1 VDRRRTALL
10 AVAALAAAALG
21 LIGPVAPIAAAAAH
35 PTQRSGNA
43 DITPGVLMF
52 TPVAPGSTSAC
63 TAAFVFTGRDA
74 TYLGYAAHC
83 AALGEA
89 TGLSGCAERTLPIG
103 TAVEVEGA
111 DGFRTSGRL
120 AYTSWGTMQDVGETD
135 AALCTLNDFALVALS
150 PGDVGRV
157 DPTVPA
163 LGGPTDLDSDG
174 TVAGEPVYSYQPQ
187 NPGPAVKSGQSLG
200 AGRAGLTHRV
210 ETSPPGRPGD
220 SGSGYLDGKGRAFGI
235 LSTLFLDGSRTNGVT
250 DLAHAL
256 AYASRYGGI
265 GTVSLVLGERPFA
278 PRD

>member
-10 AVAALAAAALG
+10 AVAALVAAALG
-21 LIGPVAPIAAAAAH
+21 LIAPVAPTAAAAAH
-35 PTQRSGNA
+35 PAQRSGTA
-43 DITPGVLMF
+43 DITPGVVMF
-52 TPVAPGSTSAC
+52 TPVAQGSTSAC
-63 TAAFVFTGRDA
+63 TAAFVFTGPEA

-83 AALGEA
+83 AARGEA
-89 TGLSGCAERTLPIG
+89 TGLSGCAERTLPVG
-103 TAVEVEGA
+103 TSVAIEGA

-120 AYTSWGTMQDVGETD
+120 AYTSWRTMQDVGETD
-135 AALCTLNDFALVALS
+135 EALCTLNDFALVQLS
-150 PGDVGRV
+150 PEDVGRV

-187 NPGPAVKSGQSLG
+187 NGGRAVKSGQSLG
-200 AGRAGLTHRV
+200 VETAGLTHRV
-210 ETSPPGRPGD
+210 DTSPPGRPGD
-220 SGSGYLDGKGRAFGI
+220 SGSGYLDGEGRAFGV